1 MGLSPE
7 SPEDEAGIKR
17 AAENSEQ
24 NLFLDTCYLVQF
36 PVYSCPILLYIKI

>member
-24 NLFLDTCYLVQF
+24 KLFFMTHMHSEYII
-36 PVYSCPILLYIKI
+36 SCT